1 MITLKKLC
9 RNCGEPFDSSRSNQ
23 KYCCYECKME
33 ASYRDQR
40 LAAQGKK
47 DNLLVSDN
55 TIVDSL
61 ASLNRL
67 LRKHGYRMSVAT
79 LYSALRYSDRQFR
92 DEYGVYNIPAV
103 LQFAKEN
110 FARFKVSTNND
121 TGSKGEEQNQEHIE
135 EV

>member
-9 RNCGEPFDSSRSNQ
+9 RNCGTPFDSTRSNQ

-33 ASYRDQR
+33 AAYREQR
-40 LAAQGKK
+40 LAARKEK
-47 DNLLVSDN
+47 DNVAISDD
-55 TIVDSL
+55 TVIDSF

-79 LYSALRYSDRQFR
+79 LYSALRYSDRTFR

-103 LQFAKEN
+103 LQFAKEH
-110 FARFKVSTNND
+110 FARFKVRTDDD